1 MKNIVYIIII
11 LFVLPSLASAGEIY
25 TYKNKKGVT
34 IISNEPPPDEVKEK
48 AKKVES
54 YTPDSPAAIA
64 AFQRKQKEAEDR
76 AFRGWQ
82 SSQRHNQQN
91 YSSQSSVQE
100 SRNKRAQKVIDDTR
114 ARLQAV
120 KDSGFNLP
128 NKNINIVENAAEEK
142 ARQIKAGTDTPM
154 SPQEDADFHAREKER
169 QKEYEHKSEMRRQKS
184 DYEDKMRQQQYEID
198 KLKRGW

>member
-1 MKNIVYIIII
+1 MKNMVYIIII
-11 LFVLPSLASAGEIY
+11 LFVLPCLTSAGEIY
-25 TYKNKKGVT
+25 TYKNKQGVT
-34 IISNEPPPDEVKEK
+34 VISNEPPPDEIKDK

-100 SRNKRAQKVIDDTR
+100 SRNKRAQKVIDNT
-114 ARLQAV
+114 
-120 KDSGFNLP
+120 S
-128 NKNINIVENAAEEK
+128 
-142 ARQIKAGTDTPM
+142 
-154 SPQEDADFHAREKER
+154 S
-169 QKEYEHKSEMRRQKS
+169 
-184 DYEDKMRQQQYEID
+184 
-198 KLKRGW
+198 